1 MKPHPD
7 FADVTFPRSH
17 VLGDLHLTPLSPD
30 HVDEDFDVVM
40 ESAPLLKDTF
50 GTWPAELT
58 RDANLID
65 LAWHEREFTA
75 GRSFA
80 WILRDANG
88 RYLGCFYI
96 YPAMGERGWADAV
109 LWLRDMPD
117 RTGAAIR
124 FKGALVA
131 WLGEILPADLRLDWL
146 TRPAI

>member
-30 HVDEDFDVVM
+30 HVDEDF
-40 ESAPLLKDTF
+40 
-50 GTWPAELT
+50 
-58 RDANLID
+58 
-65 LAWHEREFTA
+65 
-75 GRSFA
+75 